1 MLNLGPLSTTTPGTL
16 NRIRA
21 LTRLA
26 CAALILC
33 AALFAQSP
41 GASVRGRIFDQ
52 TGGAAVNV
60 AVQLTSTDTAVTAR
74 SARTDAFGDYR
85 FTALPSGPYTL
96 TVDLPGFLPVNQ
108 PVTLTPGGTLTQDV
122 VLELAA
128 QVTQVV
134 VRADAAATLAR
145 SETPILELAQSVQI
159 IDEKVLDQQQ
169 VVRLENVFRNI
180 SGVNQFS
187 GYQDFNIRGFRS
199 GEQAVL
205 YNGSRAGLYTF
216 WTSPM
221 LANIDRVEVLK
232 GPASVLYGSGQPGGL
247 INLVTKKPLPVF
259 RHHVSYTHGQFQ
271 QHRAI
276 ADSTG
281 PLNRARTL
289 LYRLN
294 YAYFSNDSFRWF
306 NKADNYLAAP
316 ALTWAPSSRA
326 RLTFEG
332 ELMKDS
338 RTAQRDR
345 GIIAPRNNVDLLPLG
360 FTVQEPT
367 DSQRN
372 SGDALQANYVQSFG
386 ETWNIQGTLRFAR
399 NRYRDS
405 YHEPRTFT
413 SDFLAI
419 NRQYRD
425 FNRFASRKWL
435 NTFASGTLHTGPI
448 RHNLTLGLD
457 FGFQGDDIRGDRTAD
472 AIDGVPSLSL
482 VTFNYGLVNPAAYRF
497 RNRSS
502 GDGDSR
508 QYGLWV
514 RDQFDLT
521 ARLKAMF
528 GARLTGFQDWNVS
541 FNEIT
546 RVATSQQFGDR
557 DVALQAGLVYLPFRN
572 TSLYTNYAESFLPQ
586 GTSTIGRGGPFQP
599 ETGRQFEFGA
609 KREWLHNRISSTL
622 SFFDIRRRNILV
634 VDPNSP
640 SAFLIPIGEV
650 ASRGIELDVVGRF
663 NDRTN
668 ITANYAYLDAKV
680 TEDTALNRVGR
691 RNENAPRNAA
701 NLWAYYQ
708 LPFWNLSAGAGVSY
722 VSRRPTFDTLV
733 IPGYTIANASL
744 AWNRGPLRLT
754 ATMDNL
760 ANRRYFLGGYGATTL
775 FPGSPRVWLLSS
787 TFSF

>member
-1 MLNLGPLSTTTPGTL
+1 MFQWLSDESDLKRAHFERGSALGL
-16 NRIRA
+16 A
-21 LTRLA
+21 LVL
-26 CAALILC
+26 LGVP
-33 AALFAQSP
+33 LFAETPTSTI
-41 GASVRGRIFDQ
+41 RGRLIDQ

-60 AVQLTSTDTAVTAR
+60 SVQLSATGASQPAR
-74 SARTDAFGDYR
+74 STKTDAFGDYR
-85 FTALPSGPYTL
+85 FTGVPSGAYTL
-96 TVDLPGFLPVNQ
+96 TVDLPGFVPINQ
-108 PVTLTPGGTLTQDV
+108 PVTLTPGASVVEDLVLTLPT
-122 VLELAA
+122 

-145 SETPILELAQSVQI
+145 TEMPILELPQSVQV

-221 LANIDRVEVLK
+221 LSNIDRVEVLK

-247 INLVTKKPLPVF
+247 INLVTKRPLPIY
-259 RHHVSYTHGQFQ
+259 RNQLSYTYGQFQ
-271 QHRAI
+271 QHRVM

-281 PLNRARTL
+281 PLNGARTL
-289 LYRLN
+289 LYRFN
-294 YAYFSNDSFRWF
+294 YAYFSNSSFRWF
-306 NKADNYLAAP
+306 NQADNYLLAP

-332 ELMKDS
+332 ELMKDN

-345 GIIAPRNNVDLLPLG
+345 GIIAPRNNVDLLPVG

-372 SGDALQANYVQSFG
+372 SGDALQANHIQSFG
-386 ETWNIQGTLRFAR
+386 ETWTLQTTFRYAR
-399 NRYRDS
+399 NRYRDN
-405 YHEPRTFT
+405 YHEPRTFAP
-413 SDFLAI
+413 DFLSI
-419 NRQYRD
+419 TRQYRD

-435 NTFASGTLHTGPI
+435 NSFASGSLQTGPI
-448 RHNLTLGLD
+448 RHNLALGLD

-472 AIDGVPSLSL
+472 AVDGVPALSL
-482 VTFNYGLVNPAAYRF
+482 VTFNYGLVNPAGYRF

-514 RDQFDLT
+514 RDQFDLHP
-521 ARLKAMF
+521 RLKAMF
-528 GARLTGFQDWNVS
+528 GARLTGFKDWNVG

-546 RVATSQQFGDR
+546 GVSTSQQFGDR
-557 DVALQAGLVYLPFRN
+557 DVALQAGLVYLPFRD
-572 TSLYTNYAESFLPQ
+572 TSVYTNYAESFLPQ

-609 KREWLHNRISSTL
+609 KREWLNNRVSSTL

-640 SAFLIPIGEV
+640 SAFLTPIGEV
-650 ASRGIELDVVGRF
+650 SSRGVELDVIGKL

-680 TEDTALNRVGR
+680 TEDSNLNRVGR

-701 NLWAYYQ
+701 NLWAYRQ
-708 LPFWNLSAGAGVSY
+708 LPFLNLSAGVGLSY

-733 IPGYTIANASL
+733 IPGYTIVNASL
-744 AWNRGPLRLT
+744 AWTRGPLRLT

-787 TFSF
+787 TFAF

>member
-1 MLNLGPLSTTTPGTL
+1 MLFHWVSDGSYFRNALAERAADSIGLAFLLFGVSLSAQTPTS
-16 NRIRA
+16 A
-21 LTRLA
+21 
-26 CAALILC
+26 
-33 AALFAQSP
+33 
-41 GASVRGRIFDQ
+41 VRGRLLDQ
-52 TGGAAVNV
+52 SGGAAVNV
-60 AVQLTSTDTAVTAR
+60 TVQLSATGTTQPAR
-74 SARTDAFGDYR
+74 SAKTDAFGDYR
-85 FTALPSGPYTL
+85 FAGLPPGTYSL
-96 TVDLPGFLPVNQ
+96 TVDLAGFVPVNQ
-108 PVTLTPGGTLTQDV
+108 SVNLAPGSSVVQDLVLTLPT
-122 VLELAA
+122 

-134 VRADAAATLAR
+134 VRADAAASLAR
-145 SETPILELAQSVQI
+145 TETPILELPQSVQI

-221 LANIDRVEVLK
+221 LSNIDRVEVLK

-247 INLVTKKPLPVF
+247 INLVTKKPLPVY
-259 RHHVSYTHGQFQ
+259 RNQLSYTYGQFQ
-271 QHRAI
+271 QHRVM

-281 PLNRARTL
+281 PLNGARTL

-294 YAYFSNDSFRWF
+294 YADFSNSSFRWF
-306 NKADNYLAAP
+306 NQADNYLLAP

-332 ELMKDS
+332 ELMKDN

-345 GIIAPRNNVDLLPLG
+345 GIIAPRNNVDLLPVG

-372 SGDALQANYVQSFG
+372 SGDALQANYIQSLG
-386 ETWNIQGTLRFAR
+386 ETWTLQSTFRYAR
-399 NRYRDS
+399 NRYRDN

-413 SDFLAI
+413 SDFLSI
-419 NRQYRD
+419 TRQYRD

-435 NTFASGTLHTGPI
+435 NSFASGSLQIGPI
-448 RHNLTLGLD
+448 RHNLALGLD

-472 AIDGVPSLSL
+472 AIDGVPALSL

-514 RDQFDLT
+514 RDQFDLHP
-521 ARLKAMF
+521 RLKAMF
-528 GARLTGFQDWNVS
+528 GARLTGFKDWNVS

-546 RVATSQQFGDR
+546 GVATSQQFGDR

-572 TSLYTNYAESFLPQ
+572 TSVYANYAESFLPQ

-599 ETGRQFEFGA
+599 ETGHQFEFGA
-609 KREWLHNRISSTL
+609 KREWLNNRVSSTL

-650 ASRGIELDVVGRF
+650 ASRGIELDIIGKLS
-663 NDRTN
+663 DRVN
-668 ITANYAYLDAKV
+668 ITANYACLDAKV
-680 TEDTALNRVGR
+680 TEDTNLNRVGR
-691 RNENAPRNAA
+691 RNENAPRNAT

-708 LPFWNLSAGAGVSY
+708 LPFWNLSAGAGLSY

-733 IPGYTIANASL
+733 IPGYTIVNASV
-744 AWNRGPLRLT
+744 AWTRGPLRLT

-760 ANRRYFLGGYGATTL
+760 VNRRYFLGGYGATTL